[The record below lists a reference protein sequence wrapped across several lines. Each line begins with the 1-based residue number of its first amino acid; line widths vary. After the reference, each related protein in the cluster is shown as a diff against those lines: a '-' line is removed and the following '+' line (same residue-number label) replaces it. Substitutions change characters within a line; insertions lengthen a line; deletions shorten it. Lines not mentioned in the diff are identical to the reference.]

1 MSAKE
6 HIETEK
12 RAADLMLAIEL
23 EEEEKKEEEKE
34 GGQEE
39 DDKRSEV
46 TEDVRSRAAVTIKT
60 DYTVKTDYASKVRCI
75 DSDDEEEEEEEE
87 EEDDDMREFTEGMMD
102 ITLEDEEGDE
112 DNELGDRGMTFLPH
126 FQSTDQGLPIWMPS
140 TPLPIVPT
148 THQIDEGGGEKG
160 NRVKE
165 RERESGMADRDPRS
179 ARVDSAKGKYGL
191 TPVRHLSKIDH
202 SHC

>member
-23 EEEEKKEEEKE
+23 EEEEKKVEEKE
-34 GGQEE
+34 GVEEE

-46 TEDVRSRAAVTIKT
+46 TEDVRSHVALTVKT
-60 DYTVKTDYASKVRCI
+60 DYTVKMDYASKVRSI
-75 DSDDEEEEEEEE
+75 DSDDEEEEE

-102 ITLEDEEGDE
+102 ITLEDEEEDE

-126 FQSTDQGLPIWMPS
+126 FQSTGQGLPIWMP
-140 TPLPIVPT
+140 LAVVPT
-148 THQIDEGGGEKG
+148 TNQIDEGGGGGEEEG
-160 NRVKE
+160 NRV

-179 ARVDSAKGKYGL
+179 ARVDSAKGKYGPDTCTAPL
-191 TPVRHLSKIDH
+191 
-202 SHC
+202 